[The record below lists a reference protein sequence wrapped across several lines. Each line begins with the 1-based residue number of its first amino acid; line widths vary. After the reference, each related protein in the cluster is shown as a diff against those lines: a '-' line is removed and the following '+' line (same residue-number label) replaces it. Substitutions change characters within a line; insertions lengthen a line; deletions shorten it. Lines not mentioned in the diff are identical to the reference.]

1 MIVTLVGVVITI
13 LFILVIKGAIES
25 GVYQRDTI
33 GDDQIM
39 PITFLALGIVII
51 AASLFCATKYRD
63 AKFIE
68 EVKLSHYSYSSKDFN
83 FQYQTWENS
92 EMEGTKSIHLHEIKA
107 KRENVNI
114 MERKDITVPTLKRYV
129 MKGKISIWTLGI
141 FDEKKV
147 YELYVPSGT
156 FSDNTNY

>member
-1 MIVTLVGVVITI
+1 MIVTLVGVVLTI
-13 LFILVIKGAIES
+13 FSILLIMVVISCG
-25 GVYQRDTI
+25 GYQTKKIDEDEI
-33 GDDQIM
+33 V
-39 PITFLALGIVII
+39 PILLLVLGIGMTV
-51 AASLFCATKYRD
+51 ASPFCATKYRD

-68 EVKLSHYSYSSKDFN
+68 EVKLSEYSYSSKDFT

-92 EMEGTKSIHLHEIKA
+92 EIEGAKRISPHEIKA
-107 KRENVNI
+107 KWENVNI

-141 FDEKKV
+141 FDEEEV